1 MRANVTESWYDRLAI
16 YPIQSHRGL
25 GDTTLDLIYRYDP
38 YRPIVLRRPADSTA
52 AVRELL
58 EGNGRLVNLVRRM
71 QRAVFDEEPG
81 EKSLVVPIDLL
92 SMGLPFCAGSAS
104 DQLPFALVRGC
115 SDARVPIESIFDQT
129 FNDLFVVRIAGNV
142 LATECIGSFDYA
154 VRNLGK
160 SLKAVVVLGHTGCG
174 AVTAAVDAYLSP
186 NAYADIAFSH
196 PLRSLVD
203 RIMIAARGAASALGR
218 RHGEAIKTHPE
229 YRSLLIEAAAYLNAA
244 ITAFDLK
251 REVTAFHDN
260 QIDVFYGV
268 CDIGTMLV
276 RACPLEGRIEPELK
290 LAPQDADDLMALT
303 SQLVDVLDN
312 RLAVPPSD

>member
-1 MRANVTESWYDRLAI
+1 
-16 YPIQSHRGL
+16 
-25 GDTTLDLIYRYDP
+25 
-38 YRPIVLRRPADSTA
+38 VLRRPADSAA

-58 EGNGRLVNLVRRM
+58 EGNARLVNLVTRM
-71 QRAVFDEEPG
+71 QRAIFEEEPG
-81 EKSLVVPIDLL
+81 EKSRVVPIDLL

-104 DQLPFALVRGC
+104 DQLPFALVLGC

-142 LATECIGSFDYA
+142 LGTECVGSFDYA

-160 SLKAVVVLGHTGCG
+160 SLQAVVVLGHTGCG

-196 PLRSLVD
+196 PLRSLID
-203 RIMIAARGAASALGR
+203 RIMIAARGAATGLAG
-218 RHGEAIKTHPE
+218 RHGDSIKRHPG
-229 YRSLLIEAAAYLNAA
+229 YRALLIEAAAYLNAA

-251 REVTAFHDN
+251 REVAAFHDG

-276 RACPLEGRIEPELK
+276 QACPRDGQSEPELK
-290 LAPQDADDLMALT
+290 LAPQNAEDLVALT
-303 SQLVDVLDN
+303 NELVDVLDK
-312 RLAVPPSD
+312 RLEVVRRD